1 MDENMSSTENLE
13 LEIAKLMGRQLNVLM
28 SEKNLDTAINEV
40 LKSVGEFYRADRVY
54 IFEET
59 GETYTNSYEWCSEGV
74 QSRKDVYGGLNKT
87 EIGNFLETLEMAEN
101 IFVSDLESIKDSNPV
116 VYNSAKEAGISNF
129 ILAPILMGH
138 RLIGFIGVD
147 NVAMEIADSA
157 YRSLM
162 SIGCYIGLT
171 VKNKREHDSLLESY
185 ENVKHANNITDKLVQ
200 LVGGGIFAY
209 TLPERKV
216 LILNSEA
223 KRLFDFG
230 EDADTYDFS
239 AVFDS
244 KILPED
250 LKSMTATVSAL
261 KEVGDSCEYT
271 FRITKNDGGIITVK
285 CNTKLLS
292 FENGQRYI
300 LSSMSDVTSMNN
312 LELRLYAERKQYRDA
327 LLSNSA
333 FQFSLDLTEGYIKAP
348 VVAKDGRVLLDESV
362 SGGTMHYDAFMK
374 KLLTENRAIFDVRST
389 ESMVLS
395 QLRLL
400 NLNSQGVTRYSAE
413 VYLPAIAKY
422 YNILILMGESVEKK
436 GHINAN
442 IIFFDISSL
451 KLEDAKTRS
460 VVNSLSSIYYSVYH
474 FLVAENTFDIIKN
487 QSNVDYRV
495 PSSLDVEGFFKWY
508 VSEFVLS
515 SHKVEMREFFD
526 VNTLDRRFSET
537 DSLSIDFRRKSVG
550 WCRATLVVSRRR
562 RDGGVASFILGFNV
576 IEEQKQKELQA
587 AHEIQQQL
595 LITKSF
601 SRIYFASWIV
611 DLDENRLSE
620 VSVPEYAKQ
629 ISAVGVN
636 DVNNGFNYMLSHFV
650 AKQHVNNM
658 RVFLNVNTLG
668 ERIAGKEILSF
679 EYLDVNN
686 GWCRGN
692 FIPMGDNSNRY
703 IYAVQEIG
711 DEKEKEDQ
719 TRMALQH
726 AFDSAKTA
734 NQAKEDFF
742 SHINHDIRTPMNAIL
757 GMAAIATTR
766 LDEKERVAD
775 CLNKITISAKH
786 LLGLLN
792 EVLDMSKLDSGNL
805 ILQAEELSLP
815 SLINEFLDMCK
826 PQVAAK
832 GHELSVAI
840 KRIDHEKVV
849 GDGQRIQ
856 QIFMSLMNNAVN
868 YTPDGGK
875 IRLAVTEKPTNRPNV
890 ACYEFVFEDN
900 GIGMSKE
907 FQARLFEPLE
917 RANNAALSGVQGIGL
932 GLSIAQNL
940 AHLMNGD
947 IRVESELNKG
957 TSVTVTI
964 YLRTIDEHKSDEKRK
979 FTDLPVLVVD
989 DDSIAIE
996 TTCDML
1002 KEMGVESES
1011 ALSGKE
1017 AIKRAV
1023 KRHKSG
1029 RGYFAILL
1037 DWKLRDTD
1045 GLSVLKELRKQLGK
1059 EVPIVIVSAYDLSD
1073 IEKKAKEAGA
1083 TGFAS
1088 KPLFKSRLIHL
1099 FKELSGQYKEEEI
1112 GSDIRAIQN
1121 EDFSGKRVLLVED
1134 NDLNSEIAS
1143 TILGMTGLSVDY
1155 ARDGREAVEKMND
1168 VADGYYDIVFM
1179 DIQMPFMN
1187 GYEATKLIRSS
1198 EREYLK
1204 KVPIIAITANA
1215 FAEDVRRAIN
1225 SGMNEHISKPLEMDK
1240 LLETLRRW
1248 L

>member
-1 MDENMSSTENLE
+1 MDENVGSTENLE
-13 LEIAKLMGRQLNVLM
+13 LEIAKLMRKQLNVLM

-40 LKSVGEFYRADRVY
+40 LKSLGEFYRADRVY

-59 GETYTNSYEWCSEGV
+59 DGAYANSYEWCAEGV
-74 QSRKDVYGGLNKT
+74 QSRKSAYGGLKRE
-87 EIGNFLETLEMAEN
+87 EIGNFLETLERAEN
-101 IFVSDLESIKDSNPV
+101 IFVTDLESIKDGNPV

-129 ILAPILMGH
+129 ILAPIMMGNL
-138 RLIGFIGVD
+138 LIGFIGVD
-147 NVAMEIADSA
+147 NVAEEIADSA
-157 YRSLM
+157 YSSLTL
-162 SIGCYIGLT
+162 IGCYIGLT
-171 VKNKREHDSLLESY
+171 VKNKSEHASLLESY
-185 ENVKHANNITDKLVQ
+185 EKVKHANNITDKLVQ

-230 EDADTYDFS
+230 ENENDYDFS

-271 FRITKNDGGIITVK
+271 FRIAKNDGGITTVK

-292 FENGQRYI
+292 FESGQRYI
-300 LSSMSDVTSMNN
+300 LSAMSDVTSMNN

-327 LLSNSA
+327 LLGNSA
-333 FQFSLDLTEGYIKAP
+333 FQFSLDLTEGYVKGP
-348 VVAKDGRVLLDESV
+348 VVTKDGKVLLDEKVGS
-362 SGGTMHYDAFMK
+362 MHYDAFMK
-374 KLLTENRAIFDVRST
+374 KLLTENRAIFEVKST

-400 NLNSQGVTRYSAE
+400 NLNTQGVTRYSAE
-413 VYLPAIAKY
+413 VYLPGISKY
-422 YNILILMGESVEKK
+422 YNVLILMSESIEKK
-436 GHINAN
+436 GHVSAN
-442 IIFFDISSL
+442 VIFFDISSV

-460 VVNSLSSIYYSVYH
+460 IVNSLSSIYYSVYH

-487 QSNVDYRV
+487 QSKVDY
-495 PSSLDVEGFFKWY
+495 SITENMDIDEFFKWY
-508 VSEFVLS
+508 ISEFVLS
-515 SHKVEMREFFD
+515 SHKAEMREFFD

-550 WCRATLVVSRRR
+550 WCRATLVVSGRR

-587 AHEIQQQL
+587 SHEMQQQL

-611 DLDENRLSE
+611 DLDENRLHE
-620 VSVPEYAKQ
+620 VSVPEYAKP
-629 ISAVGVN
+629 ISTAGAG
-636 DVNNGFNYMLSHFV
+636 DVNGGFNYILSHFV
-650 AKQHVNNM
+650 AKQHVNIM
-658 RVFLNVNTLG
+658 RVFLNANTLG
-668 ERIAGKEILSF
+668 ERMANREILSC
-679 EYLDVNN
+679 EYLDINN

-692 FIPMGDNSNRY
+692 FIPMGDNTNRY

-711 DEKEKEDQ
+711 DEKEREDQ
-719 TRMALQH
+719 TKMALQH

-734 NQAKEDFF
+734 NQARVDFF
-742 SHINHDIRTPMNAIL
+742 SNMNHDIRTPMNAIL

-766 LDEKERVAD
+766 LDDRERVAD
-775 CLNKITISAKH
+775 CLNKITISGKH
-786 LLGLLN
+786 LLGLIN
-792 EVLDMSKLDSGNL
+792 EVLDMSKLEAGNMV
-805 ILQAEELSLP
+805 LQAEELSLP
-815 SLINEFLDMCK
+815 ALVNEFLDMCK
-826 PQVAAK
+826 PQIESK
-832 GHELSVAI
+832 RHELSVAI
-840 KRIDHEKVV
+840 KNIAHEKVV

-856 QIFMSLMNNAVN
+856 QVFMNLMSNAVN

-875 IRLAVTEKPTNRPNV
+875 IRLAVTEKPTNRPHV

-907 FQARLFEPLE
+907 FQSKMFEPLT
-917 RANNAALSGVQGIGL
+917 RANTAAVNEVQGIGL
-932 GLSIAQNL
+932 GMTIAQNIV
-940 AHLMNGD
+940 HLMNGD
-947 IRVESELNKG
+947 IKVESELNKG
-957 TSVTVTI
+957 TTVTVTV
-964 YLRTIDEHKSDEKRK
+964 YLKTIDDVSGGGTYK
-979 FTDLPVLVVD
+979 FTDLPVLVID
-989 DDSIAIE
+989 DDAIACE
-996 TTCDML
+996 ATCDIL
-1002 KEMGVESES
+1002 TELGVESES
-1011 ALSGKE
+1011 VLSGKE
-1017 AIKRAV
+1017 AIKRAT

-1029 RGYFAILL
+1029 KGYFAILL
-1037 DWKLRDTD
+1037 DWKLRDSD
-1045 GLSVLKELRKQLGK
+1045 GVSVLKELRKQLGQ
-1059 EVPIVIVSAYDLSD
+1059 EVPIIIVSAYDMSG
-1073 IEKKAKEAGA
+1073 IEKQAKEAGA
-1083 TGFAS
+1083 TAFAS

-1099 FKELSGQYKEEEI
+1099 FKIVSGQYKDEDA
-1112 GSDIRAIQN
+1112 GSDIKEIQK

-1134 NDLNSEIAS
+1134 NDLNTEIAG
-1143 TILGMTGLSVDY
+1143 TILEMTGLAVDC
-1155 ARDGREAVEKMND
+1155 AKDGREAVDIMNSA
-1168 VADGYYDIVFM
+1168 ADGYYDIVFM
-1179 DIQMPFMN
+1179 DIQMPQMN

-1225 SGMNEHISKPLEMDK
+1225 AGMNEHISKPLELDK
-1240 LLETLRRW
+1240 LIETLRRW